1 MGRPRKEIDSDQ
13 FEKLCGLQCTLAE
26 ISGWFGCSEDTVER
40 WCKRTY
46 SAGFADAFKRYSQ
59 SGKISLRR
67 YQFKIAEKNAAMAIF
82 LGKQYLGQRDIIET
96 GTPEAMQNAT
106 QSIIK
111 AINGKASEVWKDE
124 NTGV

>member
-1 MGRPRKEIDSDQ
+1 MARPRKEIDSDQ

-82 LGKQYLGQRDIIET
+82 LGKQYLGQRDVPDVSTADLPDDGFTEAIK
-96 GTPEAMQNAT
+96 GTAQED
-106 QSIIK
+106 
-111 AINGKASEVWKDE
+111 WKVDD
-124 NTGV
+124 V

>member
-26 ISGWFGCSEDTVER
+26 ISGWFGCSEDTIER
-40 WCKRTY
+40 WCKRTFGK
-46 SAGFADAFKRYSQ
+46 GFADTFKTHSQ

-82 LGKQYLGQRDIIET
+82 LGKQYLGQ
-96 GTPEAMQNAT
+96 
-106 QSIIK
+106 
-111 AINGKASEVWKDE
+111 KDE
-124 NTGV
+124 PDINLASVPDDGFTAAIKGTAESDWSGEDV

>member
-1 MGRPRKEIDSDQ
+1 MARPRKEIDSDQ

-26 ISGWFGCSEDTVER
+26 ISGWFGCSEDTIER

-67 YQFKIAEKNAAMAIF
+67 YQFKIAEKNAVMAIF
-82 LGKQYLGQRDIIET
+82 LGKQYLGQRDFIET
-96 GTPEAMQNAT
+96 P
-106 QSIIK
+106 
-111 AINGKASEVWKDE
+111 ASEIPDDGFVEALKGTAKTDWSE
-124 NTGV
+124 NDV